1 LSPDAL
7 SAGLREVIVN
17 GASETA
23 RFSSL
28 KSVAFGSFN
37 ERAVPVRYNG
47 KAYRGKIEVFVN
59 ARGSLT
65 VVNVVPIEDYLL
77 GVVPAELGLP
87 QLEAQKAQAI
97 AARTYAI
104 ANVNG
109 FATQGFDLVPTV
121 WSQVYKGVSIETAMG
136 TRAVRETRGII
147 ATYKGKPINA
157 LYTSTCGGRTE
168 DSGNIF
174 DFNEPYL
181 RGVECSLEGHRH
193 FESYSIRTRVQPAKL
208 RDDANLALVRLISL
222 LAVNGF
228 QLNTLQLNDEWFED
242 APTTSEMSNWMNQLA
257 LKFGKPFP
265 NVTSDTAKPPELARI
280 LSSLIYTPGAPD
292 TLLSDSDVNYHLSF
306 DDAAEI
312 PKERRADLAMLLR
325 DGYFAIHSDLTLK
338 PNKAFTRAQ
347 MLRLIRQILEKRKWM
362 PSLQS
367 GTAKPTVDG
376 KLILRSGR
384 SERQIMVRPDVFLFR
399 QFGAELYPVKEVV
412 LVGGESVNYQTDAS
426 GMVTY
431 LEIEPTAT
439 PTVAE
444 NMSPFTNWN
453 TSLAPSAVRARLSR
467 YVRGLGDLIDL
478 NIAVKG
484 YSRRAVDLEIV
495 TTKGTFHLKGGK
507 IRSAL
512 RLKEQLFVINK
523 RYGANGA
530 VAGYTFT
537 GRGWGHGVGM
547 CQYGAFGLA
556 KMGVKY
562 DEIVKHYYTG
572 IDLTKAY

>member
-1 LSPDAL
+1 
-7 SAGLREVIVN
+7 
-17 GASETA
+17 
-23 RFSSL
+23 
-28 KSVAFGSFN
+28 
-37 ERAVPVRYNG
+37 
-47 KAYRGKIEVFVN
+47 
-59 ARGSLT
+59 
-65 VVNVVPIEDYLL
+65 
-77 GVVPAELGLP
+77 
-87 QLEAQKAQAI
+87 
-97 AARTYAI
+97 
-104 ANVNG
+104 
-109 FATQGFDLVPTV
+109 
-121 WSQVYKGVSIETAMG
+121 
-136 TRAVRETRGII
+136 
-147 ATYKGKPINA
+147 
-157 LYTSTCGGRTE
+157 
-168 DSGNIF
+168 
-174 DFNEPYL
+174 
-181 RGVECSLEGHRH
+181 
-193 FESYSIRTRVQPAKL
+193 
-208 RDDANLALVRLISL
+208 
-222 LAVNGF
+222 
-228 QLNTLQLNDEWFED
+228 
-242 APTTSEMSNWMNQLA
+242 MSNWMNQLA

-265 NVTSDTAKPPELARI
+265 NVTADTAKPAELARV
-280 LSSLIYTPGAPD
+280 LASLIYTPGAAD
-292 TLLSDSDVNYHLSF
+292 TLLSDSDINYHLSV

-312 PKERRADLAMLLR
+312 PKERRAELAMLMR

-362 PSLQS
+362 PSLQT

-376 KLILRSGR
+376 KLILRSGK
-384 SERQIMVRPDVFLFR
+384 SEKQIMVRPDVFLFR
-399 QFGAELYPVKEVV
+399 QFGASLYPVKEAI
-412 LVGGESVNYQTDAS
+412 LVGGETVNYQTDAS

-431 LEIEPTAT
+431 LEIEPTVT

-444 NMSPFTNWN
+444 NMSPFTNWS

-467 YVRGLGDLIDL
+467 YVRGLGDLIDV

-484 YSRRAVDLEIV
+484 YSRRATDLEII

-572 IDLTKAY
+572 VDLTKAY